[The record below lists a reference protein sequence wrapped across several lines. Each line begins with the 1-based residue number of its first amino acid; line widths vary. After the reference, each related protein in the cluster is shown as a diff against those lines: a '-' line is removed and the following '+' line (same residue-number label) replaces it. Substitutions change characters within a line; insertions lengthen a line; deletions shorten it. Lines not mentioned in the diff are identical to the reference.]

1 MASGEGDRPVFVVT
15 GGSRGIGAAIAAAA
29 AGAGY
34 AVLLTYAGDAGSAGE
49 VVARIEVAGGVARAL
64 RADTALVDDVAAL
77 FAAADDMGRLAAL
90 AYSGGI
96 TGKASPLVDAEPADV
111 ARVIAVNLTGAMLC
125 AREAIAR
132 MSTAR
137 GGAGGAIVFLSS
149 RASDYGSPGE
159 HVWYAASKGGIDSL
173 TRGLAR
179 ELGKEGIRVNAVSPG
194 PVATGMLDAAKQER
208 AAGLSPIGRIGTP
221 EEIADAALFLA
232 TEASRYVT
240 GHELVVDGGLTING
254 SVGHARSELAREEA

>member
-1 MASGEGDRPVFVVT
+1 MTSGERGVFVVT
-15 GGSRGIGAAIAAAA
+15 GGSRGIGEAIAVAAAA
-29 AGAGY
+29 AGY
-34 AVLLTYAGDAGSAGE
+34 AVLLTYASNEAAARD
-49 VVARIEVAGGVARAL
+49 VVDRIEAAGGTARAV
-64 RADTALVDDVAAL
+64 RADTALAEEVTAL
-77 FAAADDMGRLAAL
+77 FDKADEMGRLAVL

-96 TGKASPLVDAEPADV
+96 TGKASPLADADPEGI

-125 AREAIAR
+125 ARQAIVR

-179 ELGKEGIRVNAVSPG
+179 EVGKEGIRVNAVSPG
-194 PVATGMLDAAKQER
+194 PVATEMLDAAKQER
-208 AAGLSPIGRIGTP
+208 AAGPSPIGRIGTP
-221 EEIADAALFLA
+221 EEIAAAVMFMVSA
-232 TEASRYVT
+232 EASFVT
-240 GHELVVDGGLTING
+240 GANLAVSGG
-254 SVGHARSELAREEA
+254 R